1 MPQDG
6 PVQEVNVGAL
16 YTDMCGSQIY
26 EMVWGDNIHPGGL
39 EETKILAEKAGINKD
54 CKVLDIC
61 SGLGGPAR
69 YLARTYGCTVV
80 GVDILEPHYNEATRR
95 TKEEGLDHL
104 VSFRLANA
112 MDLPFEAASF
122 DVVWGQ
128 DGWCHVPDKARL
140 ISEAARV
147 LKAGGI
153 IAFTD
158 HTETERIT
166 EELREKMR
174 PLAIP
179 NLQTLKG
186 YVELLEKNGF
196 TIISQEDIGKEMA
209 EQYRQ
214 SNLILETKYKEE
226 ITRRFGQ
233 EIYQGTIDMFQM
245 LVDAVESGMASRC
258 RIVAK
263 KRSN

>member
-1 MPQDG
+1 MEQNKATS
-6 PVQEVNVGAL
+6 EVNVAAL

-26 EMVWGDNIHPGGL
+26 ELIWGDNIHPGGL

-54 CKVLDIC
+54 CRVLDIC

-69 YLARTYGCTVV
+69 FLARTYGCNVV
-80 GVDILEPHYNEATRR
+80 GIDILETHYNESTKR
-95 TKEEGLDHL
+95 TKEAGLDHL

-112 MDLPFEAASF
+112 MALPFEAASF

-128 DGWCHVPDKARL
+128 DAWCHVPDKAKL
-140 ISEAARV
+140 IAEAARV
-147 LKAGGI
+147 LKKGGI

-158 HTETERIT
+158 HLETEKIT
-166 EELREKMR
+166 DELRGMMQ

-196 TIISQEDIGKEMA
+196 TILCQEDIGKEMG

-214 SNLILETKYKEE
+214 SNIILENKFKNEVINRY
-226 ITRRFGQ
+226 GQ

-245 LVDAVESGMASRC
+245 LVDGVEKGMVSRG
-258 RIVAK
+258 RIVARK
-263 KRSN
+263 N